1 MLPHLLERDT
11 VSRIH
16 LAIFLQLN
24 LQMTYIDIIIL
35 ISTIY
40 YPPCFHPPPS
50 AYRRFYRDWDISPYY

>member
-1 MLPHLLERDT
+1 MLERDT

-24 LQMTYIDIIIL
+24 LQMTYIDIIM

-40 YPPCFHPPPS
+40 YFLCPHRHTLLLIVVSTMTGTF
-50 AYRRFYRDWDISPYY
+50 SPIKML